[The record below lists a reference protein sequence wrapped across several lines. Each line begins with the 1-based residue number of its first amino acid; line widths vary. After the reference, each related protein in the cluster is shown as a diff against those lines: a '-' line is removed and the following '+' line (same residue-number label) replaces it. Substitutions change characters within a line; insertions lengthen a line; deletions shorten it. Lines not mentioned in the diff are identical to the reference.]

1 MIDLNLF
8 NFKSE
13 NGINGRKTHN
23 KKKIIRHL
31 STHKESLAISEI
43 AKVIEFLISD
53 KNTYMSGSGIDI
65 NGAQY
70 LSG

>member
-31 STHKESLAISEI
+31 SKYKESLAISEI
-43 AKVIEFLISD
+43 SSIL
-53 KNTYMSGSGIDI
+53 
-65 NGAQY
+65 
-70 LSG
+70 

>member
-43 AKVIEFLISD
+43 AIG
-53 KNTYMSGSGIDI
+53 N
-65 NGAQY
+65 
-70 LSG
+70 